1 MAEVAAFDDRGKQ
14 FADYAMSSYIDTDD
28 WNTVYIAKSES
39 ASFKVKLKGD
49 IQFLHEVVLLD
60 IKPKYFNMREH
71 PEDIDINQLVAFQ
84 STIPEISARKN
95 STSSAKF

>member
-1 MAEVAAFDDRGKQ
+1 
-14 FADYAMSSYIDTDD
+14 
-28 WNTVYIAKSES
+28 
-39 ASFKVKLKGD
+39 
-49 IQFLHEVVLLD
+49 VVLLD